1 MYLGLKGLR
10 RHAAESQPMPVLKIA
25 AGSCRQLPGTG
36 NREITAKLPRRSG
49 RCWWGMAEDDPV
61 ALELMLNRFRRLVR
75 DLQRGTI
82 TRTDFQPWEVDI
94 LLDIESCQLERGR
107 REETLRRYQQAVER
121 QLETSP
127 GPPMKL
133 SEFLKLRAQR
143 HE

>member
-1 MYLGLKGLR
+1 
-10 RHAAESQPMPVLKIA
+10 
-25 AGSCRQLPGTG
+25 
-36 NREITAKLPRRSG
+36 
-49 RCWWGMAEDDPV
+49 MAEDDTV

-94 LLDIESCQLERGR
+94 LLDIENCQLERGR

-121 QLETSP
+121 QLETGP

-133 SEFLKLRAQR
+133 SEFLKLRGQR